1 MKSFKNFI
9 TEVDTP
15 QPQRERRR
23 ITKELS
29 PTAPAPTPAPEPPP
43 NPAGRRRTRS
53 SAVARDLEAA
63 SAPTA
68 PTLTAAQRAA
78 IEKGYRTPT
87 GQQTIRGLETYATRR
102 GAMGYGDAGKNPAQ
116 YGVDP
121 RVISAQSRERTA
133 AAAAGDPVA
142 RSGIKSDYKKID
154 AKYPNPNPTTGF
166 ADFSRRATAAADIVG
181 QPDKSQLR
189 NVADTLRTQTDDKI
203 IRQASSNILGGGR
216 KPDSSDELVGSPT
229 ATSGTGERFRRQR
242 AQPTPEPPVTKP
254 ERVQPTP
261 EPPVT
266 RPVGTGEASRA
277 AARNDALRDIDAL
290 KNKDLDDAMRNLTTT
305 GDVKPKGTIG
315 TTRQGAPI
323 TTSTTRTST
332 NPTPA
337 PKPQTAV
344 TSAIDKQRQS
354 AAASTPDAVKKQNAA
369 VMGSA
374 ARTLGRGLSA
384 YSGYNTGVQRGEGT
398 QGALVRGIGA
408 AAATDALSAA
418 AYRMLPKP
426 LKTVGAVVT
435 HAASQQG
442 VNSLIT
448 VLRQQLGMK

>member
-9 TEVDTP
+9 TEVEAP

-29 PTAPAPTPAPEPPP
+29 PAAPAPEPPP

-166 ADFSRRATAAADIVG
+166 ADFSRRATAAADIV

-189 NVADTLRTQTDDKI
+189 NVADTVRTQTDDEILKK
-203 IRQASSNILGGGR
+203 ASSNILGGGR
-216 KPDSSDELVGSPT
+216 KTDSSDELVGSPT

-242 AQPTPEPPVTKP
+242 
-254 ERVQPTP
+254 VQPTP
-261 EPPVT
+261 EPSVT

-290 KNKDLDDAMRNLTTT
+290 KNKDLDDAMKNLTTT

-315 TTRQGAPI
+315 RTRQGAPI
-323 TTSTTRTST
+323 TTSTIRTST
-332 NPTPA
+332 APPPA
-337 PKPQTAV
+337 PAPQRAV
-344 TSAIDKQRQS
+344 TTSIDRQRQS
-354 AAASTPDAVKKQNAA
+354 AADTTPAAIKKQNAA

>member
-1 MKSFKNFI
+1 MKSFNHFI
-9 TEVDTP
+9 NEAEAQ

-29 PTAPAPTPAPEPPP
+29 PTTSPPAEPPA
-43 NPAGRRRTRS
+43 NPAGRRRTRP
-53 SAVARDLEAA
+53 SAVVRDLEAA

-68 PTLTAAQRAA
+68 PTLTRAQRAA

-102 GAMGYGDAGKNPAQ
+102 GSMGYGDAGKDPTQ

-121 RVISAQSRERTA
+121 REVSAQSRERTA
-133 AAAAGDPVA
+133 AAAAGDPAA

-154 AKYPNPNPTTGF
+154 TKYPNPNPTTGF
-166 ADFSRRATAAADIVG
+166 ADFSKKATAAANASRPTGVPVVPQTPVNTYIRNMQDQGRPVDPDIVG
-181 QPDKSQLR
+181 PQGLK
-189 NVADTLRTQTDDKI
+189 
-203 IRQASSNILGGGR
+203 ASGA
-216 KPDSSDELVGSPT
+216 KPEMIGQSAPT
-229 ATSGTGERFRRQR
+229 GQGAEFRRQR
-242 AQPTPEPPVTKP
+242 AQPTPESPLTRPVTK
-254 ERVQPTP
+254 
-261 EPPVT
+261 
-266 RPVGTGEASRA
+266 PVGTGEVSRA
-277 AARNDALRDIDAL
+277 TAKNDAFRDMENDLLRP
-290 KNKDLDDAMRNLTTT
+290 T
-305 GDVKPKGTIG
+305 KGTVG
-315 TTRQGAPI
+315 VTRKGAPI

-332 NPTPA
+332 NPAPA
-337 PKPQTAV
+337 PAPQRAV
-344 TSAIDKQRQS
+344 TSAIDQQRQS
-354 AAASTPDAVKKQNAA
+354 AADTTPAAIKKQNAA

-374 ARTLGRGLSA
+374 ARTLGRGLSV

>member
-1 MKSFKNFI
+1 MKSFNHFI
-9 TEVDTP
+9 NEAEAQ

-23 ITKELS
+23 IPKVLS
-29 PTAPAPTPAPEPPP
+29 PTTPPPAEPPA
-43 NPAGRRRTRS
+43 NPAGRRRTRP
-53 SAVARDLEAA
+53 SAVVRDLEAA

-68 PTLTAAQRAA
+68 PTLTRAQRAA

-102 GAMGYGDAGKNPAQ
+102 GAMGYGDAGKDPAQ

-121 RVISAQSRERTA
+121 RAVSAQSRERTA

-154 AKYPNPNPTTGF
+154 TKYPNPNPTTGF
-166 ADFSRRATAAADIVG
+166 ADFSKKATAAANASRPTGVPVVPQTPENTYI
-181 QPDKSQLR
+181 R
-189 NVADTLRTQTDDKI
+189 NMQDQGRPVDPTFVKLQGIKASGDDKPEMI
-203 IRQASSNILGGGR
+203 GQSA
-216 KPDSSDELVGSPT
+216 PT
-229 ATSGTGERFRRQR
+229 GQGAEFRRQR
-242 AQPTPEPPVTKP
+242 AQPAPEPATK
-254 ERVQPTP
+254 
-261 EPPVT
+261 
-266 RPVGTGEASRA
+266 PVGTGEVSRA
-277 AARNDALRDIDAL
+277 AARNDAFRDMED
-290 KNKDLDDAMRNLTTT
+290 DLVR
-305 GDVKPKGTIG
+305 PRRGTVG
-315 TTRQGAPI
+315 VTQGGSPI

-332 NPTPA
+332 NPAPA
-337 PKPQTAV
+337 PAPQRAA
-344 TSAIDKQRQS
+344 TSNIDKQRQS

>member
-1 MKSFKNFI
+1 MKSFNQFI
-9 TEVDTP
+9 NEAEAQ

-23 ITKELS
+23 IPKVLS
-29 PTAPAPTPAPEPPP
+29 PTTPPPAEVSP
-43 NPAGRRRTRS
+43 NPAGRRTRTKP
-53 SAVARDLEAA
+53 SAFERDLEAA

-78 IEKGYRTPT
+78 IKKGYRTPT

-121 RVISAQSRERTA
+121 RAVSAQSKERTA

-166 ADFSRRATAAADIVG
+166 ADFSRRATAAANASRPTGVPVVPQTPENTYIRNMQDQGRPVDPKFVELQGIKASGKDKPEIIG
-181 QPDKSQLR
+181 QS
-189 NVADTLRTQTDDKI
+189 A
-203 IRQASSNILGGGR
+203 
-216 KPDSSDELVGSPT
+216 PT
-229 ATSGTGERFRRQR
+229 GQGAEYRRQR
-242 AQPTPEPPVTKP
+242 AQASS
-254 ERVQPTP
+254 
-261 EPPVT
+261 
-266 RPVGTGEASRA
+266 VGTGEASRA

-290 KNKDLDDAMRNLTTT
+290 KNKDLDTAMKNLTTT
-305 GDVKPKGTIG
+305 GDVRPRGTVG

-332 NPTPA
+332 APPPA
-337 PKPQTAV
+337 PKPQSAV
-344 TSAIDKQRQS
+344 TAAIDKQRQS
-354 AAASTPDAVKKQNAA
+354 AAASTPAAVKKQNAA

-374 ARTLGRGLSA
+374 ARTLSKVAG
-384 YSGYNTGVQRGEGT
+384 GYFGYDVGERRGEGT
-398 QGALVRGIGA
+398 AGKLTRAVGGAL
-408 AAATDALSAA
+408 ATDALANA
-418 AYRMLPKP
+418 VYNRLPRP

-435 HAASQQG
+435 AAASQKG

-448 VLRQQLGMK
+448 TLRQQLGMK